1 MIKIRKKIIVKK
13 RPEKINRSQPELTFQ
28 TRKNHEAKFSIN
40 KILRA
45 KIEQKIIIKVIQNK
59 TNSNQ
64 MNDDQIWYKN
74 QNDEIEKKNQ
84 FKKGFKTKL
93 IEIKT
98 LRIKYDTKIKWQDN
112 IQSWRASLNSQEEE
126 REKKKGKKKESLT
139 PCIGPDGRARHKA
152 FNITI
157 ETNA

>member
-1 MIKIRKKIIVKK
+1 
-13 RPEKINRSQPELTFQ
+13 
-28 TRKNHEAKFSIN
+28 
-40 KILRA
+40 
-45 KIEQKIIIKVIQNK
+45 VIQNK

-98 LRIKYDTKIKWQDN
+98 LRIKYDTKTKWQDN
-112 IQSWRASLNSQEEE
+112 IQSWRASLNS
-126 REKKKGKKKESLT
+126 
-139 PCIGPDGRARHKA
+139 
-152 FNITI
+152 
-157 ETNA
+157 

>member
-1 MIKIRKKIIVKK
+1 
-13 RPEKINRSQPELTFQ
+13 
-28 TRKNHEAKFSIN
+28 
-40 KILRA
+40 
-45 KIEQKIIIKVIQNK
+45 VIQNK

-98 LRIKYDTKIKWQDN
+98 LRIKYDTKTKWQDN

-126 REKKKGKKKESLT
+126 REKKEGKEKRVIDAMHRPRWKSSAQSFQHHHWNQCLAPGDVSYDPVGEHWNLLIRLFS
-139 PCIGPDGRARHKA
+139 
-152 FNITI
+152 
-157 ETNA
+157 